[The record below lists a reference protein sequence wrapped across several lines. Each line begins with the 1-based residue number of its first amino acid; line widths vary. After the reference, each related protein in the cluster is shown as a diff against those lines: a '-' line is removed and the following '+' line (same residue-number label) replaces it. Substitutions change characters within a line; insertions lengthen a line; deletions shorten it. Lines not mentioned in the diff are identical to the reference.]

1 MLSQVYD
8 TITIDN
14 FIDTFIR
21 LNPRTTLIV
30 ILGQM
35 GSGKTTLAWYLA
47 MNIFKYY
54 YRNNKIVNIKE
65 INVYRDFYMN
75 KELADAEELFRTYY
89 DYDVNIYILDDTS
102 FLLNTRNLRT
112 LSLLNTIT
120 RIRHITKTD
129 YNYIFVI
136 AHYSRSISPFLR
148 SAPTVFLTS
157 IYPAEIP
164 TLKELFRLSTLYD
177 YLEDYMYMLQQNRR
191 LYLVR
196 VLAFEEKIDF
206 TLSEKTLRDIEIFRA
221 IYTS

>member
-1 MLSQVYD
+1 VYEF
-8 TITIDN
+8 ITIDS

-21 LNPRTTLIV
+21 LNPKTCLTV
-30 ILGQM
+30 IIGQM
-35 GSGKTTLAWYLA
+35 GSGKTTLAWFLA

-54 YRNNKIVNIKE
+54 YHDNKTVNIKE
-65 INVYRDFYMN
+65 INVYRDFYLN
-75 KELADAEELFRTYY
+75 KNTDVEGLFKTHYPY
-89 DYDVNIYILDDTS
+89 DINIYILDDTS
-102 FLLNTRNLRT
+102 FLLNTRSLRT
-112 LSLLNTIT
+112 LSLLNAIT

-136 AHYSRSISPFLR
+136 AHYSRSIAPFLR

-157 IYPAEIP
+157 IYPAEVP

-177 YLEDYMYMLQQNRR
+177 YLEDYMYILQHNRR

-196 VLAFEEKIDF
+196 VLAYEEKIDF
-206 TLSEKTLRDIEIFRA
+206 TLSEKTLREIEIFRA